1 MLRIHKTHLLILSCL
16 ILASPVHSAAAEN
29 IPWSPDQA
37 TGEPNSLK
45 AGDQKTAWASL
56 SQDKGAEWIKLE
68 YKTPME
74 VKMVRIYENFN
85 PGAVSKVTG
94 FDKAGM
100 EVLIWEGKE
109 PAKTA
114 PNIFEVKPAS
124 KLVSQSIKVYLD
136 TTRVKGWNEI
146 DAVQLVGSDDSK
158 QWATQASASSTYATR
173 AGKREVR
180 EITWDTLPP
189 SVVKTVPQ
197 AGSTDVDPALKEI
210 SVTFSKDM
218 LTEHMW
224 AVVQISN
231 NTFPKTRKGIHYRED
246 KRTCVIP
253 VDLEPG
259 KTYVLWFNRGRYN
272 SFRDTENNPA
282 VPYQLVFK
290 TKSK

>member
-1 MLRIHKTHLLILSCL
+1 MLRIHKTHLLILSFL
-16 ILASPVHSAAAEN
+16 ILASPVYSAAAEN

-37 TGEPNSLK
+37 TGAPNSPK
-45 AGDQKTAWASL
+45 VGDQKTAWASL
-56 SQDKGAEWIKLE
+56 AQDKGAEWIKLE
-68 YKTPME
+68 YKTPVE
-74 VKMVRIYENFN
+74 VHAVRIYENFN
-85 PGAVSKVTG
+85 PGAISKVTG
-94 FDKAGM
+94 FDKEGT
-100 EVLIWEGKE
+100 EVLVWEGKE
-109 PAKTA
+109 PLKKA
-114 PNIFEVKPAS
+114 PNIFEVQSDS

-158 QWATQASASSTYATR
+158 QWATKASASSTYATR
-173 AGKREVR
+173 NAKR
-180 EITWDTLPP
+180 EITWETLPP
-189 SVVKTVPQ
+189 SVIKTFPQ

-218 LTEHMW
+218 LTERMW
-224 AVVQISN
+224 AVVQISKEM
-231 NTFPKTRKGIHYRED
+231 FPKTRKGIHYLKD

-290 TKSK
+290 TKLK